1 MTAVTIRKLT
11 PEVHQALRDRAK
23 THGHS
28 TEAEIR
34 LILETAVLADMT
46 VNWVDE
52 LQAIG
57 NQAQI
62 TTEFENLRDKTPARI
77 WTFD

>member
-1 MTAVTIRKLT
+1 MSAVTIRKLK
-11 PEVHQALRDRAK
+11 PEVHQALRDRAR

-34 LILETAVLADMT
+34 LILETAVLADMAES
-46 VNWVDE
+46 WVDE

-57 NQAQI
+57 KQAQI
-62 TTEFENLRDKTPARI
+62 TTEFDDLRDKTPARI